1 MRVYDVESRPVSIC
15 MRATNNVN
23 IELKKHMRLN
33 NKRIHVPED
42 VKAKGYICFF
52 IQILFERFS
61 FYHSIR
67 IWIQLLREQ
76 MRYILLIKH
85 QK

>member
-15 MRATNNVN
+15 MRATSNVN
-23 IELKKHMRLN
+23 IELKKHMQLN

-42 VKAKGYICFF
+42 VKAKGLYLLLYSV
-52 IQILFERFS
+52 LFERFS

-67 IWIQLLREQ
+67 TWIQLLREQ